1 MRIQALEQFCAQL
14 FDHLNREEMMSVPY
28 FMDGT
33 AGF

>member
-1 MRIQALEQFCAQL
+1 MHPQALQQFCADL